1 MLSAILALLA
11 DGKFHSGQ
19 DLGKALGVSRS
30 AVWKQMQLVQ
40 DLGLEVYSVKGRGYR
55 LPGGLDLLDAE
66 KLVAG
71 FDRSIADKISVQP
84 IEYSMPST
92 NAAALGGFAD
102 QVSGCRLY
110 VAEQQTAGRGRRGRQ
125 WVSPFA
131 ANLYFSLTWQFSSG
145 VAALEGL
152 SLVVGVALLRGLRQL
167 GVSDASVKWPN
178 DLLWRKRKLAGVLL
192 EMVGDASGECNVVI
206 GIGMNVNMPR
216 QEMTGV
222 EQPWVDL
229 SEIIGGAPSR
239 TEVLSVLINAL
250 IPTLEEFVENGFG
263 GLRDEWQAANSFQ
276 DQAVELQT
284 AQHNIQGVC
293 RGVNDTGALLL
304 ETGNGVEVFHGGEV
318 SLRAS

>member
-40 DLGLEVYSVKGRGYR
+40 VLGLEVYSVKGRGYR
-55 LPGGLDLLDAE
+55 IPGGVDLLDAE
-66 KLVAG
+66 QLIAGLNAGVA
-71 FDRSIADKISVQP
+71 DSVDLQSIELTI
-84 IEYSMPST
+84 PST
-92 NAAALGGFAD
+92 NAAALAGIALPVNG
-102 QVSGCRLY
+102 SRLY

-131 ANLYFSLTWQFSSG
+131 ANLYFSLTWQFTSG

-167 GVSDASVKWPN
+167 GLDDVSVKWPN
-178 DLLWRKRKLAGVLL
+178 DLLWRNRKLAGVLL

-216 QEMTGV
+216 QEMHEV
-222 EQPWVDL
+222 EQPWVDMT
-229 SEIIGGAPSR
+229 EILGEPPSR
-239 TEVLSVLINAL
+239 TEVLAALVNAL
-250 IPTLEEFVENGFG
+250 IPTLEEFVEKGFES
-263 GLRDEWQAANSFQ
+263 LRDEWQAANSFQ
-276 DQAVELQT
+276 DQSVVLQT

-304 ETGNGVEVFHGGEV
+304 ETVNGLEAFHGGEV

>member
-1 MLSAILALLA
+1 MLSAILGLLA

-40 DLGLEVYSVKGRGYR
+40 ELGLEVYSVKGRGYR
-55 LPGGLDLLDAE
+55 IPGGVDLLSAE
-66 KLVAG
+66 QLIKG
-71 FDRSIADKISVQP
+71 FSPAIADKVELQP
-84 IEYSMPST
+84 IEFTMPST
-92 NAAALGGFAD
+92 NAAALTGLVVPGNC
-102 QVSGCRLY
+102 SRLY

-131 ANLYFSLTWQFSSG
+131 SNLYFSLTWQFSSG

-152 SLVVGVALLRGLRQL
+152 SLVVGVALLRGLRKL
-167 GVSDASVKWPN
+167 GVNDVSVKWPN
-178 DLLWRKRKLAGVLL
+178 DLLWRNRKLAGVLL
-192 EMVGDASGECNVVI
+192 EMVGDASGECNVVV

-216 QEMTGV
+216 QEMREV

-229 SEIIGGAPSR
+229 TEILGEAPSR
-239 TEVLSVLINAL
+239 TRVLATLINAL
-250 IPTLEEFVENGFG
+250 IPTLEEFVEKGFS

-276 DQAVELQT
+276 DESVVLQT
-284 AQHNIQGVC
+284 AQHNIQGLC

-304 ETGNGVEVFHGGEV
+304 ETVNGVEAFHGGEV